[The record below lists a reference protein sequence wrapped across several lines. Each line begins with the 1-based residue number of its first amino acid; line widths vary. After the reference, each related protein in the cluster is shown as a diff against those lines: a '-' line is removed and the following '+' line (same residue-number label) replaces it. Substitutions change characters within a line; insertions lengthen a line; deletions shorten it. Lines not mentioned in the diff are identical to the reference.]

1 MRLVRK
7 WHFVVFLVFIVIIS
21 SFVIFAPTEIGKS
34 GQLVKSIDIH
44 KYETLK
50 SDASTS
56 NISTSTSMLA
66 VTFRETGLFDPSYSQ
81 TPWGVYINGVLHST
95 DSTVLSFFM
104 AQGNYTYRVANMSG
118 YVSDPS
124 NGILNISSSSVN
136 IAITFTSLAQEV
148 TFRETGL
155 SYATS
160 WAVNVNGIY
169 MSSNSV
175 SIHYFLFNGN
185 YDFKVYDP
193 LNYSANISSGSFKV
207 DNRSICINV
216 SFTKSLSAS
225 ELNVIY
231 PVTFSEVGLQVY
243 RPSWG
248 LSINGTVAETYSG
261 AGIGECSYTI
271 DLPNGTYDYTVWN
284 AVGYSVSPITG
295 TIKVNGF
302 SVTTDITY
310 TSIEYPVTF
319 SESGLPSGTIWSIT
333 LNGTVEAT
341 ASSELQFTL
350 PNGNYVFTVNS
361 ISAYSALPKQ
371 GLVSVSGS
379 SKSEAISFLEVKYGV
394 TFTETGLP
402 SGVYWYVNGSGL
414 SGYESTQASLS
425 FNLSNGTY
433 SFTVSN
439 LSSFYTTTTHFTVIV
454 SGRNVTEV
462 VEYYHWAY
470 ITGKISP
477 TNADLVINGKSVA
490 LTSSGSFNVS
500 VPNGTYH
507 VVISS
512 SGYITYYN
520 NFSLNSGNLKN
531 LIVSLVPI
539 SSPSVP
545 SSTGLYAIIGVVIAI
560 AAIGA
565 AAALVKRRK

>member
-1 MRLVRK
+1 MRLVKK
-7 WHFVVFLVFIVIIS
+7 WHLVVFLVFIVIIS
-21 SFVIFAPTEIGKS
+21 SFVIFAPTEAGKS
-34 GQLVKSIDIH
+34 GQLVKSIGIH

-50 SDASTS
+50 PDASTS
-56 NISTSTSMLA
+56 NITTSTSMSA
-66 VTFRETGLFDPSYSQ
+66 VTFRETGLFDPSSSQ

-95 DSTVLSFFM
+95 DLTVLNFFM

-118 YVSDPS
+118 YVSNPS
-124 NGILNISSSSVN
+124 NGTLNISSNSVN

-155 SYATS
+155 SFATS

-175 SIHYFLFNGN
+175 SMLYFLFNGN

-193 LNYSANISSGSFKV
+193 LNYSANINSGSFKV
-207 DNRSICINV
+207 NNSSICINL

-225 ELNVIY
+225 ELDVI
-231 PVTFSEVGLQVY
+231 
-243 RPSWG
+243 
-248 LSINGTVAETYSG
+248 
-261 AGIGECSYTI
+261 
-271 DLPNGTYDYTVWN
+271 
-284 AVGYSVSPITG
+284 
-295 TIKVNGF
+295 
-302 SVTTDITY
+302 
-310 TSIEYPVTF
+310 YPVTF

-361 ISAYSALPKQ
+361 ISVYFALPKH
-371 GLVSVSGS
+371 GLVTVSGS
-379 SKSEAISFLEVKYGV
+379 SKSEAISFLEVKYRV

-402 SGVYWYVNGSGL
+402 SGVYWYVNGSDL
-414 SGYESTQASLS
+414 SGHESSQASIS
-425 FNLSNGTY
+425 FNLPNGTY
-433 SFTVSN
+433 SFTATN
-439 LSSFYTTTTHFTVIV
+439 LSTYYTTTTHFTVVIN
-454 SGRNVTEV
+454 GKNVTEV

-507 VVISS
+507 VVISG
-512 SGYITYYN
+512 SGYISYYN
-520 NFSLNSGNLKN
+520 NFSLNSGNAKN

-545 SSTGLYAIIGVVIAI
+545 SSAELYAIIGVVIAI